1 MDNPPN
7 SSKLSVQDEKNEGRS
22 WSNAVRLQHK
32 VKWKKRKGIKGNNKL
47 KVKSWYA
54 LLMGN
59 ASPACCTPAGL
70 EQQADWAAVPACF
83 GNCSNTRTG
92 DSSIILNHP
101 QLFISAQILLWWFSP
116 PILHT
121 ADALPFS
128 PIECALFYRDV
139 LFPATWLTKPTEKP
153 AGI

>member
-70 EQQADWAAVPACF
+70 EQQVDWAAVPACF

-101 QLFISAQILLWWFSP
+101 PLFISAQSFYGGFPHQSFTQLMDCLSALLSA
-116 PILHT
+116 HC
-121 ADALPFS
+121 S
-128 PIECALFYRDV
+128 
-139 LFPATWLTKPTEKP
+139 TEMYTSQP
-153 AGI
+153 LD